1 VDFTGDNNNAENED
15 DDNDA
20 GVLEQHLQERWEL
33 DEFNT
38 QQETMGGALAS
49 SDDAVGGKNK
59 YVNHLSQC
67 SGLKLLQERRAKKV
81 LMGQRRSWA
90 DFTCFLCKLSAGKQ

>member
-1 VDFTGDNNNAENED
+1 VKQKKEKKE
-15 DDNDA
+15 
-20 GVLEQHLQERWEL
+20 
-33 DEFNT
+33 
-38 QQETMGGALAS
+38 ALAS

-81 LMGQRRSWA
+81 LTGQRRSWA
-90 DFTCFLCKLSAGKQ
+90 DFTCFLCKLSAEKQ